1 MAPWGEAKYVIGCL
15 PSSPSSTF
23 MYAGYTQGVSR
34 DEKSIQIVAFIFFFL
49 NPLLGWGQGQ
59 SFLRT
64 SKKTVILVNFRSCDE
79 TSFVHREIYFSKRLG
94 KKRKGESKKSR
105 DLYFS
110 LFSPD
115 IDKRH
120 LPRNE
125 IQLLSTSDLTH
136 KPIQLLSLPKI
147 SGIVERKHN
156 QTPTLRIASDSKMSG
171 ERRRIKIP
179 ARASINQQFHDCE
192 ARRGQGGIDGLE
204 NISVPL
210 FGVTHPVYVPG
221 ITHVYI
227 GHRYVDQHA
236 AVHNVI

>member
-1 MAPWGEAKYVIGCL
+1 MIYARTSKYSFFSPPLSPKSKLYASTGCSSVQLNFIKNGKLFVAPWGEAKYVIGCL

-64 SKKTVILVNFRSCDE
+64 SKKTVIIVNFRSCDE

-120 LPRNE
+120 SKRNT
-125 IQLLSTSDLTH
+125 TSFNFRFNLQTH
-136 KPIQLLSLPKI
+136 
-147 SGIVERKHN
+147 
-156 QTPTLRIASDSKMSG
+156 PTSFPSKNFRDRRTKTQPNTYPSYCIRFEN
-171 ERRRIKIP
+171 ERREKKKDKNTCSRKYQP
-179 ARASINQQFHDCE
+179 TVSR
-192 ARRGQGGIDGLE
+192 L
-204 NISVPL
+204 
-210 FGVTHPVYVPG
+210 
-221 ITHVYI
+221 
-227 GHRYVDQHA
+227 
-236 AVHNVI
+236 

>member
-1 MAPWGEAKYVIGCL
+1 MGWGEIRYRLSAFFAIIHA
-15 PSSPSSTF
+15 F

-49 NPLLGWGQGQ
+49 NPLLGWGQGR

-64 SKKTVILVNFRSCDE
+64 SKKTVIIVNFRSCDE

-147 SGIVERKHN
+147 SGIVERKQN
-156 QTPTLRIASDSKMSG
+156 QTLRIASDSKMSG
-171 ERRRIKIP
+171 ERRRRIKIP